1 MKLSSQSINGLKVMY
16 FLALTDFEKYI
27 SVSTI
32 SLNTSV
38 SEKYLEKILRC
49 LKKANLIVSSK
60 GTDGGYKLINSPQVI
75 TCGQIL
81 RALENLS
88 FKSESQNKEANFVF
102 EKMFISI
109 NSTLDNITLQDIIEE
124 NKGR

>member
-16 FLALTDFEKYI
+16 FLALTDFERYI

-32 SLNTSV
+32 SLNTYV

-88 FKSESQNKEANFVF
+88 FKSESQNKEVNFVF
-102 EKMFISI
+102 EKMFNSI
-109 NSTLDNITLQDIIEE
+109 NSTLDNIKLQDIIEE

>member
-16 FLALTDFEKYI
+16 FLALTDFERYI

-88 FKSESQNKEANFVF
+88 FKSESQNKEVNFVF
-102 EKMFISI
+102 EKMFNSI
-109 NSTLDNITLQDIIEE
+109 NSTLDNIKLQDIIEE